1 MSDKSPLFVSA
12 LELLAHATELY
23 ATGDTKKYKFVILHL
38 ANSIEL
44 ILKDCLIDH
53 GVSIYKNPKETI
65 TIWGTFDELEKLK
78 IHTPEKPVI
87 ELLIDDRNT
96 IQHRFGFPNADAVFY
111 YLEQVITFFSR
122 FLEEQYKVNLSEA
135 LGSHLSK
142 EHLALIGL
150 VKDDYT
156 HLRKL
161 FQLSPEAA
169 IQQAYTMI
177 EGKLR
182 ELTLNNAPNDQKNKN
197 RPILA
202 QEYMSILVN
211 KGVISSELINSIHQI
226 RNARNVAAHAVAIDP
241 DAMDWDDFLKAA
253 INILDKL
260 DKIEIVS
267 DQVSTNQ
274 DKTIG

>member
-23 ATGDTKKYKFVILHL
+23 ATGHAKKYKFVILHL

-65 TIWGTFDELEKLK
+65 TIWGTFDELEKIK
-78 IHTPEKPVI
+78 INTPEKPVI

-96 IQHRFGFPNADAVFY
+96 LQHRFGFPNADAVFY
-111 YLEQVITFFSR
+111 YLEQVITFFNR
-122 FLEEQYKVNLSEA
+122 FLEEQYNVKLSEA
-135 LGSHLSK
+135 LEPHLSK

-150 VKDDYT
+150 VKDDYN

-182 ELTLNNAPNDQKNKN
+182 ELTSKIAPKDQENKR
-197 RPILA
+197 RPLLAQDYISILA
-202 QEYMSILVN
+202 NE
-211 KGVISSELINSIHQI
+211 GVISSELVNSFHQLRTV
-226 RNARNVAAHAVAIDP
+226 RNAAAHAVTIDSNAINR
-241 DAMDWDDFLKAA
+241 DDFLKTA
-253 INILDKL
+253 INILDRL
-260 DKIEIVS
+260 DKIETVS
-267 DQVSTNQ
+267 DQAP
-274 DKTIG
+274 TI